1 MALNEFG
8 LRIRPINGFRK
19 GSTMTEELSRTS
31 ALASRHTALGSGLED
46 WNGMG
51 TAWTY
56 DADANGE
63 HDAVREGAG
72 MFDMSP
78 LKKVFVRGP
87 DAAAT
92 LDHLTTRDM
101 SKIAAGSA
109 AYLCVLTENGGVADD
124 AIVSN
129 NGGDEWMIVHG
140 SGDTMALLQASTAG
154 RDVQVEF
161 TDDLHDLSVQ
171 GPKSCDILNAHCDID
186 LTSLAYF
193 QHSAAILFGHC
204 CRLSRTG
211 YSGERGYEIFAD
223 ASVIGDI
230 WDNLI
235 GEGVVPCSFTA
246 LDKVRIEAGFLF
258 YGYDMTED
266 NTPWD
271 VGLGFTISK
280 NKGDFRGK
288 DAVLASK
295 GNQTTN
301 NVCLDIDHADM
312 VAGGESLTL
321 DGHEVGVINSP
332 CFSHRLNKS
341 LALAHITPEISV
353 GAVLNVSGGG
363 IETTATVVQSPAYDP
378 KKSRTHS

>member
-1 MALNEFG
+1 
-8 LRIRPINGFRK
+8 
-19 GSTMTEELSRTS
+19 MTEELSRTS

-56 DADANGE
+56 DTDANDE
-63 HDAVREGAG
+63 HDAVRTGAG

-92 LDHLTTRDM
+92 LDHLTTRDI
-101 SKIAAGSA
+101 SRIAPGSA
-109 AYLCVLTENGGVADD
+109 AYLCVLTEKGGIADD

-140 SGDTMALLQASTAG
+140 SGDTMALLEASAEG
-154 RDVQVEF
+154 RDVQIEF

-171 GPKSCDILNAHCDID
+171 GPNSLGILDANCDID
-186 LTSLAYF
+186 LGSLAYF
-193 QHSAAILFGHC
+193 QHATATLFGHP
-204 CRLSRTG
+204 CRISRTG

-230 WDNLI
+230 WDKL
-235 GEGVVPCSFTA
+235 VDADVMPCSFTA
-246 LDKVRIEAGFLF
+246 LDKVRIEAGLLF

-266 NTPWD
+266 NTPWE

-280 NKGDFRGK
+280 SKDDFRGK
-288 DAVLASK
+288 DAVIAAQGRAAIS
-295 GNQTTN
+295 
-301 NVCLDIDHADM
+301 NVCLKIDHSDM
-312 VAGGESLTL
+312 VAGGEALSL
-321 DGHEVGVINSP
+321 DGAQVGVVNSP
-332 CFSHRLNKS
+332 CFSHRMNKS
-341 LALAHITPEISV
+341 LALAHVSAYISE
-353 GAVLNVSGGG
+353 GTVLDVSGDG
-363 IETTATVVQSPAYDP
+363 IETTAEVVHSPVYDP
-378 KKSRTHS
+378 EKSRTHV

>member
-1 MALNEFG
+1 
-8 LRIRPINGFRK
+8 
-19 GSTMTEELSRTS
+19 MTEELSRTS

-56 DADANGE
+56 NSDPNDE
-63 HDAVREGAG
+63 HDAVRDGVG

-92 LDHLTTRDM
+92 LDHLTTRDI
-101 SKIAAGSA
+101 SKIAPGSS
-109 AYLCVLTENGGVADD
+109 AYLCVLTDKAGIADD

-140 SGDTMALLQASTAG
+140 SGDTMALLEASAKG
-154 RDVQVEF
+154 RNVEVTF

-171 GPKSCDILNAHCDID
+171 GPKSCDVLNAHCDID
-186 LTSLAYF
+186 LTSLGYF
-193 QHSAAILFGHC
+193 NHAPATLFGHS

-223 ASVIGDI
+223 AAVIGDI
-230 WDNLI
+230 WDKLVA
-235 GEGVVPCSFTA
+235 EGVMPCSFTA
-246 LDKVRIEAGFLF
+246 LDKVRIEAGLLF
-258 YGYDMTED
+258 YGYDMTDD
-266 NTPWD
+266 NTPWE

-288 DAVLASK
+288 DAAMAAK
-295 GNQTTN
+295 GSEAIN
-301 NVCLDIDHADM
+301 NVCLDIDQPDM
-312 VAGGESLTL
+312 VSGGEMLSLNGS
-321 DGHEVGVINSP
+321 DVGLVNSP
-332 CFSHRLNKS
+332 CFSHRMNKS
-341 LALAHITPEISV
+341 LALAHIKPGIAV
-353 GAVLNVSGGG
+353 GTVLQLSGDG
-363 IETTATVVQSPAYDP
+363 IETTATVVQSPIYDP
-378 KKSRTHS
+378 EKNRTHA